1 MLKIGLTGGIGSGK
15 STVAAIFHVLG
26 IPVYYADKA
35 AKRLMNEDASL
46 KKNIQNNFGEDSYK
60 DDKLDREFL
69 SKLVFNNSEKL
80 TVLNSIVHPATIQD
94 AENWIAKQ
102 NAPYII
108 KEAALIFE
116 SDAYKFLDFVI
127 GVSSPQELRI
137 ERAMK
142 RDNIKREDVLARM
155 SKQMSEEEK
164 MKRCD
169 FIIVNDE
176 KEMLMPQVLALHQKL
191 LHSEKPV

>member
-15 STVAAIFHVLG
+15 STVAAIFQVLG
-26 IPVYYADKA
+26 IPVYYADEA

-46 KKNIQNNFGEDSYK
+46 RKNIENTFGERSYTEG
-60 DDKLDREFL
+60 KLNREYL
-69 SKLVFNNSEKL
+69 SALVFNDGEKL
-80 TVLNSIVHPATIQD
+80 KTLNAFVHPVTIQD
-94 AENWIAKQ
+94 AEEWISKQ

-108 KEAALIFE
+108 KEAALIYE
-116 SDAYKFLDFVI
+116 SDAYKLLDFVI

-142 RDNIKREDVLARM
+142 RDNINREDVLARM
-155 SKQMSEEEK
+155 SKQMNEEEK
-164 MKRCD
+164 MKRCN

-176 KEMLMPQVLALHQKL
+176 LQLLIPQVLALHK
-191 LHSEKPV
+191 KFV